1 LDFKKEVSKLTK
13 ILVLAGVFITLLL
26 VAWGGDMIGTKYPV
40 LGTALGFFLVLS
52 IIFGKDPVEH

>member
-1 LDFKKEVSKLTK
+1 MTK